1 MKITKRLMILLAM
14 LLVVLSVSIAGCAH
28 KGNSEV
34 KDIIT
39 SELDLLKNLDSGT
52 TQKYISYKEL
62 FPDATESTA
71 LSKEI
76 EEVFSLFFQDFDY
89 KILDI
94 SVDKEKKNA
103 TASLRLST
111 IDAHSLA
118 ADFAASLLKAE
129 ILESASHHSQ
139 DTKDTA
145 ISLEEH
151 YLILNHLLKTKE
163 YDTSETNCTMQL
175 QYNEDEKV
183 WEIKRTYSLEND
195 LVGGLMA
202 CLSDP
207 DILSPEA
214 TLTVYLNTLK
224 KMNLDEM
231 SAYLGVASIMNTDD
245 AAKNAIATALVEQ
258 IHKNFNF
265 TIKACEMDGYHTVVK
280 TEITTFD
287 SDAILADYEA
297 KLSTYLDSPDAVI
310 DGSQKRYEKSLDIL
324 LDGIQTNEETV
335 TAEVGFSL
343 INDGVSWKL
352 ENAGS
357 ALGEAI
363 FGTLASTPVEEES
376 SEDSEYEEYSEE

>member
-1 MKITKRLMILLAM
+1 M
-14 LLVVLSVSIAGCAH
+14 
-28 KGNSEV
+28 
-34 KDIIT
+34 
-39 SELDLLKNLDSGT
+39 
-52 TQKYISYKEL
+52 
-62 FPDATESTA
+62 
-71 LSKEI
+71 
-76 EEVFSLFFQDFDY
+76 
-89 KILDI
+89 
-94 SVDKEKKNA
+94 
-103 TASLRLST
+103 
-111 IDAHSLA
+111 
-118 ADFAASLLKAE
+118 LKAE

-139 DTKDTA
+139 NTKDTA

-151 YLILNHLLKTKE
+151 YLLLNHLLKTKE

-175 QYNEDEKV
+175 QYKEDEKA

-224 KMNLDEM
+224 KMNLNEM

-245 AAKNAIATALVEQ
+245 TAKNAIAAALVEQ

-265 TIKACEMDGYHTVVK
+265 TIKACEMDGYHAVVK

-287 SDAILADYEA
+287 SDAILAGYEA
-297 KLSTYLDSPDAVI
+297 KLATYLDSPEAVI

-324 LDGIQTNEETV
+324 LAGIEANEATV

-343 INDGVSWKL
+343 VNDGVSWKL

-363 FGTLASTPVEEES
+363 FGTLANSPVEEES
-376 SEDSEYEEYSEE
+376 SDGEYSEE